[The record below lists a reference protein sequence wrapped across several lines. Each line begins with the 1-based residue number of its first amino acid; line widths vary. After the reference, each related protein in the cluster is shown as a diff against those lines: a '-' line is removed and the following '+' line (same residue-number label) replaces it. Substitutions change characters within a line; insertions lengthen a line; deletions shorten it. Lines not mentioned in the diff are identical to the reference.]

1 MRTPRT
7 PQTNSGDLPLRD
19 LRDHTTGVQ
28 PLQAAYSPA
37 RHRLHL
43 ANKTMAGF
51 MDWWLN
57 RVRGAWIC
65 NEQYDRIY
73 DGFLNDFS

>member
-1 MRTPRT
+1 M
-7 PQTNSGDLPLRD
+7 QG
-19 LRDHTTGVQ
+19 
-28 PLQAAYSPA
+28 AYSPA

-43 ANKTMAGF
+43 ANSTMTGF

-57 RVRGAWIC
+57 RVRGAWIS

-73 DGFLNDFS
+73 DGFFNDFN